1 MRLIRSVLLTTLVL
15 AGASPLAWA
24 ADADFLACEKIAAGP
39 DRLGCFD
46 DAVAKVKKQVAAG
59 EAPAPAP
66 IRAEADPQY
75 FGVPT
80 SQTNSD
86 PLNAAV
92 LNGDSSGVDRDNDG
106 SIEAI
111 SVDVVE
117 WTYDTNDYLTVVL
130 KNGQVWRQVDGR
142 RVYLR
147 EKDANRARISRGAFG
162 SFVMN
167 LNDSNRSL
175 TVHRLDRPAK

>member
-1 MRLIRSVLLTTLVL
+1 MRLIRSVFLTTLVL
-15 AGASPLAWA
+15 GSASPPAQA
-24 ADADFLACEKIAAGP
+24 ADADFLACEEIAKEQ

-46 DAVAKVKKQVAAG
+46 AAVAKVKKQVLAG

-66 IRAEADPQY
+66 MRPEADPQF

-80 SQTNSD
+80 SQTSSD

-92 LNGDSSGVDRDNDG
+92 LKDDSSGVDRDNDG
-106 SIEAI
+106 TVESI

-142 RVYLR
+142 RIYLR
-147 EKDANRARISRGAFG
+147 EKDANRARISRGTFG